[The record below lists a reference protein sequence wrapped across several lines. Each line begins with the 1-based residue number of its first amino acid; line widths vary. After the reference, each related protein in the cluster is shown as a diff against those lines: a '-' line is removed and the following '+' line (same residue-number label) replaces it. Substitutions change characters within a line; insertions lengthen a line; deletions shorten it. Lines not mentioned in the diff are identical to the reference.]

1 MSEFRDEAL
10 KKLQSEFKSGKYDKY
25 GQVMKADVLRQ
36 LEDFVEQEPEFA
48 QAVAQGGTFED
59 CMKAVAKSC
68 GQSLSDVEAYRRAVA
83 KFGVWFTQVQNDFNR
98 MMEALREVRERDPET
113 GEKLKTGAVTLLKN
127 QVARLGPEEE

>member
-1 MSEFRDEAL
+1 MNEYRNEAL

-36 LEDFVEQEPEFA
+36 LEDFIEQDAEFA

-68 GQSLSDVEAYRRAVA
+68 GQHLSDVEAYRRAVA
-83 KFGVWFTQVQNDFNR
+83 FYFPGATVKMQLTIDLIGDAAEKKEEYKPKHASDAKPDNIVLDFRNF
-98 MMEALREVRERDPET
+98 L
-113 GEKLKTGAVTLLKN
+113 
-127 QVARLGPEEE
+127 

>member
-36 LEDFVEQEPEFA
+36 LEDFIEQEPEFA

-68 GQSLSDVEAYRRAVA
+68 GQHLRTWRPTGRRCSS
-83 KFGVWFTQVQNDFNR
+83 TS
-98 MMEALREVRERDPET
+98 RERRS
-113 GEKLKTGAVTLLKN
+113 GC
-127 QVARLGPEEE
+127 R